1 MTDRPLAIVTG
12 ATGAMGRCTVTDLVA
27 THDVVALGRNEEV
40 LAELSALEGVT
51 AHALELSDHAA
62 LAAVVEPLARIDAL
76 VHVAAVS
83 VRFTVET
90 ATAEDWR
97 EHFETNVFAPAE
109 LTRLALPALR
119 EAQGTVIF
127 IGSGASRVPAPGHAV
142 YTASKHALLGLANT
156 LRIDEANTGVRVS
169 TIAPGPT
176 NSGMMRSMQAAAGD
190 GYDEEHYLRPES
202 ISQAVRYVLDAPA
215 DAQITDVS
223 VRPRVELHLR
233 DDEEP
238 EDMPRRSA

>member
-12 ATGAMGRCTVTDLVA
+12 ATGAMGRCTALDLVA
-27 THDVVALGRNEEV
+27 THDVVALGRNEQV
-40 LAELSALEGVT
+40 LAELAQIDGVT
-51 AHALELSDHAA
+51 THALELTDHAG
-62 LAAVVEPLARIDAL
+62 LAAVVEPLQRIDAL

-90 ATAEDWR
+90 ATADDWR
-97 EHFETNVFAPAE
+97 EHFEANVIAPAE
-109 LTRLALPALR
+109 LTRLALPWLR
-119 EAQGTVIF
+119 ESGGTVIF

-176 NSGMMRSMQAAAGD
+176 NSGMMRAMQAQAGE
-190 GYDEEHYLRPES
+190 GYDEDHYLKPES
-202 ISQAVRYVLDAPA
+202 ISQAVRYVIDAPA
-215 DAQITDVS
+215 DAQVTDVS

-233 DDEEP
+233 KDDQA
-238 EDMPRRSA
+238 DCKPRRSA

>member
-1 MTDRPLAIVTG
+1 MTNRPLAIVTG

-27 THDVVALGRNEEV
+27 THDIVALGRNEQV
-40 LAELSALEGVT
+40 LAELAQIDGVT
-51 AHALELSDHAA
+51 THALELTDHAA
-62 LAAVVEPLARIDAL
+62 LAAVVEPLRRIDAL

-90 ATAEDWR
+90 ATVDDWR
-97 EHFETNVFAPAE
+97 EHLETNVVAPAE
-109 LTRLALPALR
+109 LTRLALPKLR

-176 NSGMMRSMQAAAGD
+176 NSGMMRAMQAQSGD
-190 GYDEEHYLRPES
+190 DYNEDHYLRPES
-202 ISQAVRYVLDAPA
+202 IAQAVRYVVDAPE
-215 DAQITDVS
+215 DAQVTDVS
-223 VRPRVELHLR
+223 VRPRVELNLR
-233 DDEEP
+233 KDEE
-238 EDMPRRSA
+238 DCKPRRSA

>member
-12 ATGAMGRCTVTDLVA
+12 ATGAMGRCTVENLVA

-40 LAELSALEGVT
+40 LAELAELDGVT
-51 AHALELSDHAA
+51 THAVALSDHAG
-62 LAAVVEPLARIDAL
+62 LAAVVEPLERIDVL
-76 VHVAAVS
+76 VHVAAIS

-90 ATAEDWR
+90 ATVDDWR
-97 EHFETNVFAPAE
+97 EHFETNVIAPAE
-109 LTRLALPALR
+109 LTRLALPRLR
-119 EAQGTVIF
+119 ESQGTVIF

-176 NSGMMRSMQAAAGD
+176 NSGMMRSMQAQAGD
-190 GYDEEHYLRPES
+190 DYNEDHYLMPES
-202 ISQAVRYVLDAPA
+202 IAQAVRYVVDAPA

-223 VRPRVELHLR
+223 VRPRIEVHLR
-233 DDEEP
+233 KDGEASK
-238 EDMPRRSA
+238 PRRSA